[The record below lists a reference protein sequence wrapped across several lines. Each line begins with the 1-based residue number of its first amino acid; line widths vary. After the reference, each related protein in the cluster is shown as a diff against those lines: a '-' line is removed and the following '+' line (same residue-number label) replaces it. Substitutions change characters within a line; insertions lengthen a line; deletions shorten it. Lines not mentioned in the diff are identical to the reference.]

1 MPGGGSG
8 CHGQAAPRARHTV
21 TGAEGVGVDGLRAEP
36 QPGARWLLVTSARH
50 MPRAVASFRAA
61 GWEVEAFPVD
71 FEANPDGPSVYLD
84 LGDRLSRFNGGLKE
98 WLGLVGYRIL
108 GWTDEIFPAPR

>member
-36 QPGARWLLVTSARH
+36 QTGALIELDREWSEVLAQHICEILILWRGTHLRPDKGASAEGVAARQLRAKTHLPERWCHDEGARID
-50 MPRAVASFRAA
+50 AV
-61 GWEVEAFPVD
+61 
-71 FEANPDGPSVYLD
+71 
-84 LGDRLSRFNGGLKE
+84 
-98 WLGLVGYRIL
+98 
-108 GWTDEIFPAPR
+108 